1 MDGNK
6 KYIYTVLTQNSEYYW
21 KFLIC
26 YIFLIMLFFWILI
39 LSEVLSTV
47 LIMISIVYI
56 ISLWIFT
63 VWVTVTFIRK
73 LFLKN
78 QLLDWKIFEEK
89 NIIST
94 HYNTEENTTNQLSK
108 DVVNQF
114 IKIWYDEISID
125 DKFPTESGLFI
136 KNTLVSINE
145 ALNNVD
151 KRQFTYAI
159 FNILLKHLKQ
169 FRRSLKLKDKNGQKI
184 SELYRYSFS
193 MVTNK
198 KSCEYYIHQ
207 MMKKLLINFI
217 HWELWNSIPCKLVIS
232 ILSNKASYLI
242 DSCSNSEFLN
252 YYILKILLS
261 EEQAFELKLSQYT
274 HIKLNL
280 THIKGHPKIK
290 ILEEEECTY
299 ERNLNLTEE
308 EQKAVITTHGDIEK
322 NSSKYPKS
330 EKNCEAMELPVKT
343 KNNVVK
349 VYEPKSTSEKW
360 NETLDLTSVTLGE
373 DPLASPSQRKN
384 LAEAIDI
391 LKDEKMDVIAGEG
404 DATANTLRDIK
415 DFQEN
420 TVNTVV
426 KPMSQATSQALHKI
440 GDFQD
445 EAAGMVEGLFD
456 LGMAGIRRGLKLTG
470 LQENSSQEGMITEIK
485 ARCSLVSPGATNKK
499 VRPPSNAELAE
510 ECVWMNPLQTNV
522 DDDVLAD
529 NDEVDH
535 VPSILMDSLEYGS
548 PDPEYEE
555 GADFATTIAKLR
567 SLLQQKSSSESIST
581 TPVASPMMSDNNKSL
596 LDLEEVDG
604 FIPSIYKMCAK
615 TATGVFNNTLNTIKT
630 ALPSTDEEVIAYG
643 IEKWNFENIE
653 EKGAT
658 LSSRMRKLLL
668 ERKDFCT
675 IETAYDAFDSQEPET
690 KEFISDVFFDETEDF
705 ESKVPLTR
713 TFIDIICEL
722 IADSDSFASQEP
734 FIKFLL
740 LVFGKSMDEMIIS
753 KVEDLFDNLCVTE
766 VPKSL
771 DCKVLTMDFDV
782 YVEYLI
788 SVLPDAVNLLAS
800 HSTLKDALN
809 NLILSIQIEKCN
821 KDVILQIFDFMVLRL
836 IENSKNHL
844 QI

>member
-440 GDFQD
+440 GDFQVGHLVD
-445 EAAGMVEGLFD
+445 QNSNTELMSSSYEGRGCWDGGRTVRPWNGWYPERFEAD
-456 LGMAGIRRGLKLTG
+456 WLTG
-470 LQENSSQEGMITEIK
+470 KLF
-485 ARCSLVSPGATNKK
+485 AR
-499 VRPPSNAELAE
+499 R
-510 ECVWMNPLQTNV
+510 
-522 DDDVLAD
+522 
-529 NDEVDH
+529 
-535 VPSILMDSLEYGS
+535 
-548 PDPEYEE
+548 
-555 GADFATTIAKLR
+555 
-567 SLLQQKSSSESIST
+567 
-581 TPVASPMMSDNNKSL
+581 MSDNNKSL